1 MIDKNL
7 NSAINIL
14 PFAFL
19 LHNIEEAVSMEDWIE
34 KSPMKISYSITT
46 NQFVV
51 AVALFTFMGFIVV
64 FVKRLYKNEVQFF
77 ILITGF
83 SGMLLL
89 NVFLP
94 HLITALVF
102 RMYVPGLITAVLI
115 NLPLTIYILWHIHKA
130 SKFSI
135 KKMVFTIIGGGIFG
149 IVLAYLFLLIGNI
162 FN

>member
-1 MIDKNL
+1 MIEKKL
-7 NSAINIL
+7 NSAISIL

-19 LHNIEEAVSMEDWIE
+19 LHNMEEAISMEDWIE
-34 KSPMKISYSITT
+34 KSPMKISYYVTT

-51 AVALFTFMGFIVV
+51 AVALFTVMGFIVV
-64 FVKRLYKNEVQFF
+64 FVKKTYKNKAQFF
-77 ILITGF
+77 ILIAGF

-89 NVFLP
+89 NVFFP

-115 NLPLTIYILWHIHKA
+115 NLPLTIYILWHIHKV

-149 IVLAYLFLLIGNI
+149 IVLAYLFLLIGKL
-162 FN
+162 FY